1 MADKWINNQYQ
12 GVRFREHSERK
23 YNRLPDRYFSIKYK
37 KEGKPKEESLGWAS
51 TGMNAQKAILHP

>member
-1 MADKWINNQYQ
+1 MGQKYLFGKDGSMADKWINNQYQ

-37 KEGKPKEESLGWAS
+37 KEGKPKEE
-51 TGMNAQKAILHP
+51 I